1 MEPRPGSDEADPAGI
16 CATAEYRAGDLDH
29 LIQRIFTAG
38 VLLGNALAS
47 GAGTVTAVENAIRE
61 LDEAVF
67 IIRPVVFRACE
78 PADGLG
84 TLAARL
90 AQAARDLS
98 RLAGTSAGDID
109 LSLRDAALNVH
120 RAQVAVSE
128 ACSAFTVDCPAAA
141 ADRALWPSGGLQTRL
156 RPRQA
161 ETGVA
166 AAVCVTWPAMPGALS
181 R

>member
-1 MEPRPGSDEADPAGI
+1 VEPRQGSDEADPAGI
-16 CATAEYRAGDLDH
+16 LATAEYRAGDLDH

-47 GAGTVTAVENAIRE
+47 GAGTVTAVEDVISE

-67 IIRPVVFRACE
+67 TIRSVVLQGCE

-90 AQAARDLS
+90 AQAAHDLS
-98 RLAGTSAGDID
+98 RLASTSADDIA

-128 ACSAFTVDCPAAA
+128 ACSALTVDRPAVG
-141 ADRALWPSGGLQTRL
+141 S
-156 RPRQA
+156 
-161 ETGVA
+161 
-166 AAVCVTWPAMPGALS
+166 
-181 R
+181 

>member
-1 MEPRPGSDEADPAGI
+1 M
-16 CATAEYRAGDLDH
+16 
-29 LIQRIFTAG
+29 
-38 VLLGNALAS
+38 
-47 GAGTVTAVENAIRE
+47 TAVENAIRE

-128 ACSAFTVDCPAAA
+128 AYSAFTVE
-141 ADRALWPSGGLQTRL
+141 L
-156 RPRQA
+156 
-161 ETGVA
+161 
-166 AAVCVTWPAMPGALS
+166 PGRGS
-181 R
+181 